1 LGLRG
6 HGCDR
11 AGERFVS
18 GAAGDPAAPEQR
30 DRFIPLRKSDLIDG
44 LVAEGPLDEAGQ
56 AQFRQL
62 ARMLGAIF
70 HYQYFEEL
78 DRLREAYFHFDPE
91 VDPLKH
97 VPAKWNPVR
106 RQGHASTVEPTASP
120 VDIGSRSEPISTG
133 NAVACGPSPDLEAA
147 YRSLSEEFVRVLT
160 DANFVEIAHD
170 EITRAF
176 AERAR
181 VRVKIKAP
189 VEDYRDVRMYRRGHH
204 TETIEIPAWFGLRRR
219 PLDVVVYDDVVLMVA
234 TRPERTTPADAG
246 KALAS
251 ARRGGRKVRGGAV
264 LFKYFRHIARADLKA
279 LFPNARVVMS
289 LTDQLT
295 LGVPALVGG
304 VPILLKLASSITV
317 LFLVAGFYLG
327 ITGSIGESDTRQA
340 LAAFSGLFALGA
352 FLLRQWGNFHR
363 QSLIHQK
370 ELTDNIYY
378 RNVNNNSGIFT
389 YLIGEAE
396 DQDWKEAL
404 LAYFCLLTAPAPLA
418 REELDARIEA
428 LLARAFG
435 VAAEFEID
443 DALTRLKRLDLLAG
457 TDGRLAVPPLADA
470 LARLD
475 KEWSGFFVAAEKR

>member
-1 LGLRG
+1 LFVADLGLRG

-11 AGERFVS
+11 AGERFVN

-44 LVAEGPLDEAGQ
+44 LVAEGLLDEAGQ

-91 VDPLKH
+91 VDPL
-97 VPAKWNPVR
+97 
-106 RQGHASTVEPTASP
+106 
-120 VDIGSRSEPISTG
+120 
-133 NAVACGPSPDLEAA
+133 ACGAPDLEAA

-475 KEWSGFFVAAEKR
+475 KEWNGFFVAAEKR